1 MKPRS
6 ILAAFFVLLLSAF
19 VFTGGQQPQEPT
31 RAMGSSLAKVCLR
44 PELLP
49 PGTDVADLCD
59 HCTSIP
65 VGKDASIDG
74 GTMTTHSCDGHY
86 EFQIH
91 VVSGQ
96 KFAKGTMR
104 PIMKGGGYGQDRPQA
119 KKVGEIPEVDETLTR
134 YDAAYSF
141 MNEKQ
146 VGIGETTISGRRE
159 LFNDEGLFDIMELE
173 RVALERAT
181 TAREAITIMGEL
193 AEKYGYGDGGECL
206 TVIDPKEAW
215 QFEIFGAGPMEKGA
229 VWGAKRIPDGEVG
242 VSANHSRITTLD
254 LKDPANAMGSATMQK
269 VAEELGF
276 WKPGEPFVFRRVFDT
291 APSLGSTR
299 REWRVLSTLAPSAH
313 LDPWELELPFS
324 VKPDRKVTPQDLM
337 KLHRDSYEG
346 TEFDMTKGPAAG
358 PFGNP
363 NRFGT
368 GMRPA
373 EGYMGWERTI
383 SIFRCSY
390 ATVIQSRGWL
400 PAWIGGLVRRGRPE
414 DVGLRAAV
422 RRRDQAA
429 RVTADRIAHRGRS
442 QVGVV
447 GVRLRQQLG
456 QPAVE
461 RDVQGHPRPRRRD
474 REGVLRPAGGGREE
488 GGRPLQAGSGEG
500 AGIPHRLHQHDGAED
515 GGGVVEVLRRDDR
528 QVQRRLH
535 HRERARAVGRLPARL
550 ARAGRLRQD
559 EDPQARREAAGEVS
573 ADLARRARGDRD
585 SESRSLTALPRVG
598 AWRVLSPGSPSVLAR
613 KALVTGVALG
623 PLGDPRPAP
632 PARWDISSW
641 PRFRRQPERVT

>member
-1 MKPRS
+1 MRPRS
-6 ILAAFFVLLLSAF
+6 ILAAMFVLLLSAL
-19 VFTGGQQPQEPT
+19 VFTGGQQLQEPS
-31 RAMGSSLAKVCLR
+31 RAMGSSLAKICLR

-49 PGTDVADLCD
+49 PGTDVADLCE

-65 VGKDASIDG
+65 VGKDASADG

-86 EFQIH
+86 EFRIH
-91 VVSGQ
+91 VVAGQ

-104 PIMKGGGYGQDRPQA
+104 PIMKGGGYGQDRPPA
-119 KKVGEIPEVDETLTR
+119 KKVGEIAEVEQTFTR

-181 TAREAITIMGEL
+181 TAREAIRIMGEL

-215 QFEIFGAGPMEKGA
+215 QFEIFGSGPMEKGA

-254 LKDPANAMGSATMQK
+254 LKDSANAMGSATMQK
-269 VAEELGF
+269 VAEELGL

-313 LDPWELELPFS
+313 LDPWELDLPFS

-337 KLHRDSYEG
+337 RLHRDSYEG
-346 TEFDMTKGPAAG
+346 TEFDMTRGSAAG

-373 EGYMGWERTI
+373 EGYMGWERPI

-400 PAWIGGLVRRGRPE
+400 PAWIGGLVWFAEDDPKTSVYMPLYAGATKLPE
-414 DVGLRAAV
+414 SVQIGSRAAIDRTSAWWAFDFVSNWANLRYNAMSKDV
-422 RRRDQAA
+422 RTRGDAIEKGFFDQQAEVEKKAKGLYDQDPAKA
-429 RVTADRIAHRGRS
+429 REFLTDYTNTMVQKTVEEWWKFSDVMIAKYNDGYIT
-442 QVGVV
+442 
-447 GVRLRQQLG
+447 
-456 QPAVE
+456 E
-461 RDVQGHPRPRRRD
+461 N
-474 REGVLRPAGGGREE
+474 GREQSVGYPRDWLE
-488 GGRPLQAGSGEG
+488 LVGFGKTKILKPGE
-500 AGIPHRLHQHDGAED
+500 
-515 GGGVVEVLRRDDR
+515 
-528 QVQRRLH
+528 
-535 HRERARAVGRLPARL
+535 
-550 ARAGRLRQD
+550 
-559 EDPQARREAAGEVS
+559 
-573 ADLARRARGDRD
+573 
-585 SESRSLTALPRVG
+585 
-598 AWRVLSPGSPSVLAR
+598 
-613 KALVTGVALG
+613 K
-623 PLGDPRPAP
+623 P
-632 PARWDISSW
+632 P
-641 PRFRRQPERVT
+641 EK